1 MAHTR
6 KICPSATRGRG
17 TPTHNQKTM
26 KKIRLEVDALRVESF
41 ETAEEERPRG
51 TVVAN
56 NASNDESCRESFCLG
71 DCSMYDGCSNNPTC
85 VYSCQTGPCWCVLQP

>member
-1 MAHTR
+1 
-6 KICPSATRGRG
+6 
-17 TPTHNQKTM
+17 M

-56 NASNDESCRESFCLG
+56 DASADGSCRDSFCLG
-71 DCSMYDGCSNNPTC
+71 GCSYYEGCSNNGTC
-85 VYSCQTGPCWCVLQP
+85 VESCQTGPCWCVPQP